1 MPHSHLL
8 FQAISIILVFSS
20 CLVVVV
26 QHPIFSLLFLVVCFV
41 FAGFILFLLEC
52 EFLGL
57 LFIIIYVGAIIIL
70 FLFSIMLLETKITNL
85 IKNSVWHVPIGF
97 VFILF
102 LLAPLFFEISKC
114 FSDKNSY
121 YISKNFYLNIYQ
133 NWYGLIDVSNDIQV
147 YGQVLYS
154 YYVFQFLIT
163 GLILLLV
170 LVSVVSVTN
179 VFIIHWI
186 LDQSL
191 FKQLSRNFKYILNK

>member
-1 MPHSHLL
+1 MIDSYLL
-8 FQAISIILVFSS
+8 FYISSIILVLSA
-20 CLVVVV
+20 CLVVIV

-41 FAGFILFLLEC
+41 FAGFLLFFLEC

-85 IKNSVWHVPIGF
+85 IKNSVWYIPIGF
-97 VFILF
+97 IFILF
-102 LLAPLFFEISKC
+102 LLTPLFFEITKC
-114 FSDKNSY
+114 FNDKNHY

-133 NWYGLIDVSNDIQV
+133 NWYELIDVSTDIQV

-170 LVSVVSVTN
+170 LISIVSVTN
-179 VFIIHWI
+179 VFII
-186 LDQSL
+186 
-191 FKQLSRNFKYILNK
+191 Y

>member
-1 MPHSHLL
+1 MVYSYLL
-8 FQAISIILVFSS
+8 FYTASIVLVLSS
-20 CLVVVV
+20 CLVVIV
-26 QHPIFSLLFLVVCFV
+26 QHPIFSLLFLVVCFI
-41 FAGFILFLLEC
+41 FAGFLLFLLEC

-85 IKNSVWHVPIGF
+85 IKNSVWYVPITFIF
-97 VFILF
+97 VLF
-102 LLAPLFFEISKC
+102 LLAPLFFEIAKC
-114 FSDKNSY
+114 FNDKNNY

-133 NWYGLIDVSNDIQV
+133 NWYELIDVSTDIQV

-170 LVSVVSVTN
+170 LISVVSVTN
-179 VFIIHWI
+179 VFIIH
-186 LDQSL
+186 
-191 FKQLSRNFKYILNK
+191 